1 MTTAATRADI
11 LWVVDTAALISSAM
25 TDYFLANGT
34 NKAPAVQAP
43 AHIAS
48 WLDARGY
55 RIVRLPVPGPV
66 DPGDADLVARIAA
79 LVDWS
84 SCEHEDHRLA
94 IVRQVISNLSAAPT
108 DVRRAA

>member
-1 MTTAATRADI
+1 
-11 LWVVDTAALISSAM
+11 M

-48 WLDARGY
+48 WLDSRGY
-55 RIVRLPVPGPV
+55 RIVRLPAPGPV
-66 DPGDADLVARIAA
+66 DPGDPDLVARITA
-79 LVDWS
+79 LVDWDR
-84 SCEHEDHRLA
+84 CEREDDRRA
-94 IVRQVISNLSAAPT
+94 IVRQVLASLCIPSAAHP